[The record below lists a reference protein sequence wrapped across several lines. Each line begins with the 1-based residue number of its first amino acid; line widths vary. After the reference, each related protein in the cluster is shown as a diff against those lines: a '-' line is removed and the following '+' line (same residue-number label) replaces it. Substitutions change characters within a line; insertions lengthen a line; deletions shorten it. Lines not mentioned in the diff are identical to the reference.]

1 MLYSIGHMKHA
12 KKDAKILGGF
22 FSCSIAS
29 ALVADLVI
37 PGLITVSTFAV
48 STEDGT
54 VRLGHLIEPEFK
66 YTFKRIHCCL
76 FDMLYDILLTMNAKR
91 KT

>member
-1 MLYSIGHMKHA
+1 MPHA
-12 KKDAKILGGF
+12 KKESKILGGF

-29 ALVADLVI
+29 PMVADLVI

-54 VRLGHLIEPEFK
+54 VRFGHIIEPELK
-66 YTFKRIHCCL
+66 
-76 FDMLYDILLTMNAKR
+76 
-91 KT
+91 